1 MAPQLVPHLPSL
13 RLPEPISMPSR
24 FQKLNH
30 RLWIAAI
37 WSLTLFSIMFGS
49 RVDAMQSLDTTEF
62 MDHKNSGNSDKA
74 FGYFGTETQQQ
85 PKSTKDWIK
94 FRKPADAQLLIG
106 PNGSKLIPENPKIA
120 SRWTFS
126 EGVLT
131 ASPKWDSV
139 VTPDTYND
147 FVMHIEFN
155 VNEAGNV
162 EHERNGNSGLYL
174 QLRYELQI
182 LNSSK
187 VPFESYSK
195 TDCGCIYG
203 VKKPDQMACLPAGEW
218 QSFDVALRAARFE
231 NGKKKENARIT
242 VYQNNKLI
250 HDDFVLPRHTGA
262 GKKEGPESMPIK
274 LQGHHNQVQFR
285 NFWIKDFL

>member
-1 MAPQLVPHLPSL
+1 MPH
-13 RLPEPISMPSR
+13 R
-24 FQKLNH
+24 FPKLIP
-30 RLWIAAI
+30 RWGIMAI
-37 WSLTLFSIMFGS
+37 WSVTLFSTLVGV
-49 RVDAMQSLDTTEF
+49 RADAMQSLDTTSIS
-62 MDHKNSGNSDKA
+62 DPCNSQESGEAVA
-74 FGYFGTETQQQ
+74 FVGTETQRQINT
-85 PKSTKDWIK
+85 TKDWIT
-94 FRKPADAQLLIG
+94 FQKPSDAQQLIG
-106 PNGSKLIPENPKIA
+106 PDGSKLIPENPKIA

-139 VTPDTYND
+139 ITPDTYND

-155 VNEAGNV
+155 VNEAGDV

-182 LNSSK
+182 LNSFK

-218 QSFDVALRAARFE
+218 QSFDIALRAARFE
-231 NGKKKENARIT
+231 NGKKQENARIT
-242 VYQNNKLI
+242 VYQNQKLI

-262 GKKEGPESMPIK
+262 GKKEGPESLPIK

-285 NFWIKDFL
+285 NFWIKGIQ

>member
-1 MAPQLVPHLPSL
+1 MPH
-13 RLPEPISMPSR
+13 R
-24 FQKLNH
+24 FPKLIP
-30 RLWIAAI
+30 RWGIMAI
-37 WSLTLFSIMFGS
+37 WSVTLFSTLVGA
-49 RVDAMQSLDTTEF
+49 RADAMQSLDKTSSVSQS
-62 MDHKNSGNSDKA
+62 NSQDSGESIEVV
-74 FGYFGTETQQQ
+74 GTETQRQ
-85 PKSTKDWIK
+85 SNTTKDWIT
-94 FRKPADAQLLIG
+94 FQKPSDAQQLIG
-106 PNGSKLIPENPKIA
+106 PDGSKLIPENPKIA

-139 VTPDTYND
+139 ITPDTYND

-155 VNEAGNV
+155 VNEAGDV

-182 LNSSK
+182 LNSFK
-187 VPFESYSK
+187 VPFDSYSK

-231 NGKKKENARIT
+231 NDKKQENARIT
-242 VYQNNKLI
+242 VYQNQKLI

-262 GKKEGPESMPIK
+262 GKKEGPESLPIK

-285 NFWIKDFL
+285 NFWIKEIQ